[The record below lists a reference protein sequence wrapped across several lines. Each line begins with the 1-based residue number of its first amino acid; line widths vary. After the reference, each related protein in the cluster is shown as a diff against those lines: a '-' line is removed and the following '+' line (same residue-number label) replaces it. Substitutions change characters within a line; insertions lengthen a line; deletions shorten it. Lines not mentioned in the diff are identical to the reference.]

1 MGVSLSKIQRQELLS
16 ELKIERERKFADRIR
31 VILLLDDG
39 QKYQDIAKFLF
50 LDERTILN
58 WKHRYKEGGIE
69 KLVNDHYMGRISLLG
84 SQQIS
89 HLKNELESRIFPTTH
104 AVIEFV
110 EQEFGISYTVG
121 GMTSLL
127 HRVGFSYK
135 KPKGMPAKANAEDQ
149 RKFWHWCKNNLET
162 KNPHTAI

>member
-89 HLKNELESRIFPTTH
+89 HLKNELESRYF
-104 AVIEFV
+104 
-110 EQEFGISYTVG
+110 
-121 GMTSLL
+121 
-127 HRVGFSYK
+127 
-135 KPKGMPAKANAEDQ
+135 Q
-149 RKFWHWCKNNLET
+149 RLML
-162 KNPHTAI
+162 